1 MTEGFSHVPRAKSI
15 EEETRIAVHPE
26 SNEGKRFLRDTG
38 EFCFLKLHCKYN
50 WVNH

>member
-26 SNEGKRFLRDTG
+26 SNEGKRFLGDTG